1 MRLVG
6 IAELP
11 VDLVGNEE
19 EVVLAGD
26 FSEGEHVLLAV
37 QGSGRI
43 ARVADEDG
51 LGPRRDEL
59 LELGHVRHLETFPDI
74 GMDGLHRDAVH
85 EGECVVVGIERFED
99 NDLVA
104 LVAGNLEREIHAFAS
119 GYGDDE
125 FPDINVNADFPVV
138 FFDKP
143 AAEFNQTC

>member
-1 MRLVG
+1 
-6 IAELP
+6 
-11 VDLVGNEE
+11 
-19 EVVLAGD
+19 
-26 FSEGEHVLLAV
+26 
-37 QGSGRI
+37 
-43 ARVADEDG
+43 
-51 LGPRRDEL
+51 
-59 LELGHVRHLETFPDI
+59 
-74 GMDGLHRDAVH
+74 MDGLHRDAVH

-125 FPDINVNADFPVV
+125 FPDINVNADFSVV